1 MLLEALLRLGSGPTS
16 QPEAHPIF
24 IWHGRNRFTIQLF
37 VGTLKWWS
45 KPFHLMGRRFWV
57 QKVKIKQKDQ
67 TTMSRVEL
75 GDSTLI
81 SNIPYKL
88 RFGADSIPGKISPI
102 SESMIIWW
110 RLRSVLSSYNHT
122 TGKCLFIQCG
132 TLRKIATTPQMF
144 IKQPYRNFRLWIAQL
159 ISTDTTTLQCR
170 EISSGSKMADRKS
183 VV

>member
-1 MLLEALLRLGSGPTS
+1 
-16 QPEAHPIF
+16 
-24 IWHGRNRFTIQLF
+24 
-37 VGTLKWWS
+37 
-45 KPFHLMGRRFWV
+45 MGRRFWV

-170 EISSGSKMADRKS
+170 EISSGSKMARQIIPQQHTSNPPLPGS
-183 VV
+183 VGNSTALQGR